1 MNNQDNYNAAMD
13 KLRDELATA
22 KGGQIALLGEGLTA
36 MLQRHPEWAGNILE
50 KGRTIIGALD
60 AVRQNAVDRCSDP
73 VRTTKS
79 LIDYY
84 KLPCEDARRLALEVT
99 AAMMGGEDGG
109 TTSSVTAQR
118 GAPPSP
124 KGEGFGGTAATVERE
139 HGGEGMGEKPAVAD
153 LFDLDELMGVM

>member
-1 MNNQDNYNAAMD
+1 MNNQDNYNQAMD

-60 AVRQNAVDRCSDP
+60 AVRKNAVDRCSDP

-84 KLPCEDARRLALEVT
+84 KLPCTDARRLALEIT

-118 GAPPSP
+118 AAPPSP
-124 KGEGFGGTAATVERE
+124 E
-139 HGGEGMGEKPAVAD
+139 GEGMGEKPATVD